1 MFDLGMNFK
10 TRFQYCKL
18 LFSSTSKG
26 SQANGE
32 IVCGQAEKLFALC
45 FAGHGTNSTKLLIK
59 YHSNIPLNREEI
71 GEYCKSV
78 DIQLKVFIS
87 KRIKIQLKRFR
98 SWSALLQRLC
108 RQVYQ

>member
-1 MFDLGMNFK
+1 M
-10 TRFQYCKL
+10 FQYCKL
-18 LFSSTSKG
+18 LFSSTLKG

-78 DIQLKVFIS
+78 DIQLKFELKFSLLIES
-87 KRIKIQLKRFR
+87 KFN
-98 SWSALLQRLC
+98 
-108 RQVYQ
+108 